1 MKGGVIYKN
10 EAQPAQIDKLSAVAM
25 QPLPTRHDEIKI
37 GIDSF

>member
-25 QPLPTRHDEIKI
+25 QPTRQDENKI